1 MFRRLLTVS
10 AVVVLLALAVACTN
24 KKVQNPL
31 ANVGSK
37 QPDKVLFDRAMDAMK
52 HNKFDVARLSLQT
65 LINTYPD
72 SEFVARAKLAVGD
85 SWYAEGGTAA
95 LQQAEIEYKD
105 FITFFPNMPEAAEA
119 QMKIANIHFQQM
131 EKPDRDFTHALR
143 AQDEYRQVILQ
154 YPDSKLVPVA
164 KERLRE
170 VQEVLAEREFRI
182 GRFYYLRE
190 SYPAAIARLQNVAQS
205 YPLYSKAD
213 ENLFM
218 LGQCY
223 EGEINAIRMGRLN
236 ETAKGKLIADFTRD
250 AAKAYDQIITRY
262 PIMDRA
268 EDAKRRLEALRQPIP
283 TPTPQAIAQNKAEE
297 ASRSETGMFGRVMN
311 NFTRHPEMAE
321 AARVG
326 EPTLVDPKPTSATQV
341 AQEAV
346 RALATSNAVGQGTGA
361 VSVEQVK
368 AGATPPPSQPIPRS
382 DAGDTAAT
390 TAAGGN
396 PPAGT
401 DGGGTDNNTA
411 SPTSGGDA
419 ARPAASTDSNNSG
432 IEDLTSGTSGSTQ
445 NTQNMGTAA
454 QPAGTAT
461 PAATVQPAN
470 SNDGLTAPAQAP
482 AQVNDA
488 ASSTDGSAQQAN
500 PQNAQNSNDQG
511 SSSSNKKKKKKHKL
525 VPF

>member
-1 MFRRLLTVS
+1 
-10 AVVVLLALAVACTN
+10 
-24 KKVQNPL
+24 
-31 ANVGSK
+31 
-37 QPDKVLFDRAMDAMK
+37 
-52 HNKFDVARLSLQT
+52 
-65 LINTYPD
+65 
-72 SEFVARAKLAVGD
+72 
-85 SWYAEGGTAA
+85 
-95 LQQAEIEYKD
+95 
-105 FITFFPNMPEAAEA
+105 MPEAAEA

-143 AQDEYRQVILQ
+143 AQDEYRQLILQ

-250 AAKAYDQIITRY
+250 AAKAYDEIITRY

-268 EDAKRRLEALRQPIP
+268 EDAKRRLEALRQPVP

-297 ASRSETGMFGRVMN
+297 ASRRETGMFGRVMN

-346 RALATSNAVGQGTGA
+346 RALATSNAGQGSGT

-368 AGATPPPSQPIPRS
+368 PGTTPPPSQPIPRS
-382 DAGDTAAT
+382 DNPDTSAGPAAENNGGTAGTNGGAADNTAASP
-390 TAAGGN
+390 A
-396 PPAGT
+396 PAG
-401 DGGGTDNNTA
+401 N
-411 SPTSGGDA
+411 A
-419 ARPAASTDSNNSG
+419 ATPASTDSNTGG
-432 IEDLTSGTSGSTQ
+432 IEDLTSATSGSTQ
-445 NTQNMGTAA
+445 NTQPTGTTS
-454 QPAGTAT
+454 QPAGTTT
-461 PAATVQPAN
+461 PAATGQPAK

-482 AQVNDA
+482 AQINDA
-488 ASSTDGSAQQAN
+488 GSSTDGSAQQAN
-500 PQNAQNSNDQG
+500 TQNAQNSSDQG
-511 SSSSNKKKKKKHKL
+511 SSSSSKKKKKKHKL